1 MSAFVEPVVTE
12 VLVFALVTVVTVVAV
27 GAFIV
32 VVSAQV
38 SENGTQMLI
47 SKHVISFTST
57 LHLNILQHA
66 LNNYLEC
73 FTENAKKLEV
83 GEQSN

>member
-38 SENGTQMLI
+38 SENGTQMLLI

-73 FTENAKKLEV
+73 FTENAKK
-83 GEQSN
+83 SK